1 MPFDPKLIQPDD
13 APLRADGDL
22 DLPDD
27 LARLAAQLGDDAT
40 RLAQQYPASAC
51 GDAVLAAEL
60 VESARRIKDGSR
72 RRTRAVGVAMGAGL
86 AAIAGLAALVTFGQP
101 WLRPG
106 GALPKPSPL
115 AGRPSLRSAV
125 GPMAAP
131 SIEPLSL
138 TSPSPT
144 LSLGELSGPEMEA
157 LFDLLQHDP
166 RRAGS
171 VSF

>member
-22 DLPDD
+22 DLPGD
-27 LARLAAQLGDDAT
+27 LARLAEQLSDDAAC
-40 RLAQQYPASAC
+40 LASRYPASAC

-60 VESARRIKDGSR
+60 VESAKRIKSASR
-72 RRTRAVGVAMGAGL
+72 RRMISAVGAGL
-86 AAIAGLAALVTFGQP
+86 AAVAGLAALVAFAPSLFQQSSSD
-101 WLRPG
+101 RAD
-106 GALPKPSPL
+106 ALPL
-115 AGRPSLRSAV
+115 AGRPSFRTA
-125 GPMAAP
+125 AAP
-131 SIEPLSL
+131 IVVPVVESTSL
-138 TSPSPT
+138 PVRPPS

-171 VSF
+171 ISF